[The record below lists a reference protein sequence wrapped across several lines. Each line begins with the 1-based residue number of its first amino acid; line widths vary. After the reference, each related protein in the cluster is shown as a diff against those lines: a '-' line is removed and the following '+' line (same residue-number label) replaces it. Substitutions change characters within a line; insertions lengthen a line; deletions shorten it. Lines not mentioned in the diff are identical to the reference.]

1 MYVRSHIDTV
11 SGDRKY
17 IYIDENNKKYIRD
30 KNKYYP
36 IKKYKGVY
44 TLQKIRGGVGDA
56 SGVNIDVEL
65 HVYDIKDVDGKVSKE
80 AKKFDT
86 TIDLSNIVLN
96 PNDEKYK
103 EIIKDNK
110 IYIFNKGSESIDALL
125 SKLNVNNINI
135 NHYVIIKNK
144 DNVFKVKYK
153 KFIKGTPRSIENINY
168 NYNIIYIRNNKIDEK
183 STHNLEENFLTIF
196 SITDVDDVND
206 VNVSQSYN
214 DYTVLAGTLGTVGT
228 VGTTDTTGTTDT
240 AELREIEKKE
250 KVEYNKLY
258 HYTLNKLK
266 EIYR

>member
-1 MYVRSHIDTV
+1 MYVRSHIDIV

-56 SGVNIDVEL
+56 SGASIDVEL
-65 HVYDIKDVDGKVSKE
+65 LVYDIKGVDGKVSEE
-80 AKKFDT
+80 AKTFNT

-125 SKLNVNNINI
+125 STLNFNNINI
-135 NHYVIIKNK
+135 NHYVIIKIKDNVIK
-144 DNVFKVKYK
+144 IEDNVFKVKYK

-168 NYNIIYIRNNKIDEK
+168 NYNIIYIRNNKIDEN
-183 STHNLEENFLTIF
+183 STGNLEENFLTIF
-196 SITDVDDVND
+196 SIKDADMID
-206 VNVSQSYN
+206 VSQSYD
-214 DYTVLAGTLGTVGT
+214 DYAELAGTVGT
-228 VGTTDTTGTTDT
+228 AGTADT
-240 AELREIEKKE
+240 AELRAIEKKE
-250 KVEYNKLY
+250 KEEYNRLY

>member
-1 MYVRSHIDTV
+1 MYVRSHIDIV

-56 SGVNIDVEL
+56 SGANIDVEL
-65 HVYDIKDVDGKVSKE
+65 LVYDIKGVDGEVSKE
-80 AKKFDT
+80 ANTFNT

-110 IYIFNKGSESIDALL
+110 IYIFNKGSESIEKLL
-125 SKLNVNNINI
+125 STLNVDIINI
-135 NHYVIIKNK
+135 NHYVIIKIG
-144 DNVFKVKYK
+144 DNVFKVIYK
-153 KFIKGTPRSIENINY
+153 KIIKYTLRSMANINDK
-168 NYNIIYIRNNKIDEK
+168 YNIIYIRNNKIDEK
-183 STHNLEENFLTIF
+183 STDNLEENFLTIF

-206 VNVSQSYN
+206 VNVSQSYD

-228 VGTTDTTGTTDT
+228 AGTADT
-240 AELREIEKKE
+240 AELRAIEKKE
-250 KVEYNKLY
+250 KEEYNRLY

>member
-1 MYVRSHIDTV
+1 MYVRSHIDIV

-44 TLQKIRGGVGDA
+44 TLQKIRGGAMGA
-56 SGVNIDVEL
+56 NIDVEL
-65 HVYDIKDVDGKVSKE
+65 HVYDIKGVDGKDSKE
-80 AKKFDT
+80 AKIFET

-110 IYIFNKGSESIDALL
+110 IYIFNKGSESIEKLL
-125 SKLNVNNINI
+125 STLNVDIINI
-135 NHYVIIKNK
+135 NHYVIIKIG
-144 DNVFKVKYK
+144 DNVFKVIYK
-153 KFIKGTPRSIENINY
+153 KIIKYTLRSMANINDK
-168 NYNIIYIRNNKIDEK
+168 YNIIYIRNNKIDEK
-183 STHNLEENFLTIF
+183 STDNLEENFLTIF

-206 VNVSQSYN
+206 VNVSQSYD

-228 VGTTDTTGTTDT
+228 AGTADT
-240 AELREIEKKE
+240 AELRAIEKKE
-250 KVEYNKLY
+250 KEEYNRLY

>member
-56 SGVNIDVEL
+56 SIDVEL
-65 HVYDIKDVDGKVSKE
+65 LVYDIKGVDGKVSEE
-80 AKKFDT
+80 AKTFNT

-96 PNDEKYK
+96 PNDEKYN

-125 SKLNVNNINI
+125 STLNVDIINI

-144 DNVFKVKYK
+144 DNVFKFKVKYK
-153 KFIKGTPRSIENINY
+153 KFIKGTPRSMANINDK
-168 NYNIIYIRNNKIDEK
+168 YNIIYIRNNKIDEK
-183 STHNLEENFLTIF
+183 STDNLEENFLTIF
-196 SITDVDDVND
+196 SITDVDDVN
-206 VNVSQSYN
+206 VSQSYD
-214 DYTVLAGTLGTVGT
+214 DYAELAGTAGTA
-228 VGTTDTTGTTDT
+228 DT
-240 AELREIEKKE
+240 AELRAIEKKE
-250 KVEYNKLY
+250 KEEYNRLY

>member
-1 MYVRSHIDTV
+1 MYVRSHIDIV

-44 TLQKIRGGVGDA
+44 TLQKIRGGA
-56 SGVNIDVEL
+56 MGVNIDVEL
-65 HVYDIKDVDGKVSKE
+65 LVYDIKDVDGKVSKE

-110 IYIFNKGSESIDALL
+110 IYIFNKGSDSIDALL
-125 SKLNVNNINI
+125 STLNVNNINI

-144 DNVFKVKYK
+144 DNVFKFKVKYK
-153 KFIKGTPRSIENINY
+153 KFIKGTPRSMANINDK
-168 NYNIIYIRNNKIDEK
+168 YNIIYIRNNKIDEK
-183 STHNLEENFLTIF
+183 STDNLEENFLTIF
-196 SITDVDDVND
+196 SITDVDDVN
-206 VNVSQSYN
+206 VSQSYN
-214 DYTVLAGTLGTVGT
+214 DYTELAGTLGTVGT
-228 VGTTDTTGTTDT
+228 TGTTDT
-240 AELREIEKKE
+240 AKLREIEKKE
-250 KVEYNKLY
+250 KEEYNTLY